1 MQQNTTY
8 ARYTTSNLLVHLTNV
23 ECREKSCFASHFY
36 FKKKSIFNTY
46 KAEYFK
52 VFAVLILNIMA
63 GETQKFSISDF

>member
-1 MQQNTTY
+1 M
-8 ARYTTSNLLVHLTNV
+8 SWKKLF
-23 ECREKSCFASHFY
+23 CFTFL
-36 FKKKSIFNTY
+36 FKKKFIFNTY